1 MAVLSVGAQAP
12 DFTLTGIEGK
22 QYSLSAALGQGPV
35 LAVFIQTAC
44 PICDLAMPYLN
55 RLAEVYGSEGW
66 QLWVITQ
73 DDQQASR
80 RYAERFGASFPLLV
94 DDPADGWAV
103 SCAYDPPATPT
114 LFLIDPDGRVQFS
127 GQGFS
132 KADLNAVA
140 ERLATHL
147 GTQPAVVAERN
158 DGNPDFRPG

>member
-12 DFTLTGIEGK
+12 DFTLSGIDGR

-35 LAVFIQTAC
+35 VAVFIQTAC
-44 PICDLAMPYLN
+44 PICDLTMPYLN
-55 RLAEVYGSEGW
+55 RLAKVYGGQRW

-73 DDQQASR
+73 DDPEASR
-80 RYAERFGASFPLLV
+80 RYGERFEVTFPLLV

-132 KADLNAVA
+132 KADLNAAA
-140 ERLATHL
+140 ERIASHL
-147 GTQPAVVAERN
+147 RTQSVVVAEPN